1 MTQEYINVSEA
12 MMDVLVVL
20 DVWFPSNDFII
31 LLFYY
36 ILAAI
41 KYELSSQSF

>member
-1 MTQEYINVSEA
+1 MIQECINVSEA

-31 LLFYY
+31 IIFFFY

-41 KYELSSQSF
+41 KY